1 MHIYLPVEPTKAP
14 ENVKLVCAMEK
25 RIILSWEPIPCS
37 DQNGEILYYVVKYVF
52 VQQNI
57 IPEVVREH
65 VFRTDGNILSLMI
78 TDLQSN
84 TDYNVT
90 IAGANSAGI
99 GIFSSPIV
107 ATTRG
112 GRQHMNPCCELF
124 TWHDRSI
131 LLISLSGSCHAQV
144 VQVHLQ
150 QHNHSMDTST
160 RRKRCPPWSYL
171 WVFLY
176 SSIQEGHHL
185 SANNVT
191 HKLDAL

>member
-14 ENVKLVCAMEK
+14 ENFKLVGAMQK
-25 RIILSWEPIPCS
+25 RIVLSWEPIPCS

-112 GRQHMNPCCELF
+112 GRQHMNLVVNCSHGLIARPF
-124 TWHDRSI
+124 I
-131 LLISLSGSCHAQV
+131 FILISLSGSCRAQV
-144 VQVHLQ
+144 DRVHPQ
-150 QHNHSMDTST
+150 QHNHSVDTST
-160 RRKRCPPWSYL
+160 R
-171 WVFLY
+171 
-176 SSIQEGHHL
+176 
-185 SANNVT
+185 
-191 HKLDAL
+191 